1 MTTSVFDVTPE
12 CRVGESTV
20 QWVGYA
26 ALFARLALGAAFLAA
41 VADRF
46 GLWGAPG
53 QRNVAWGDFGHFV
66 DYTAQVNSFLPAAV
80 APVLAW
86 LATAA
91 ELVLGVALV
100 VGVWPRIVAVAAGA
114 LLLAFALA
122 MTLSFGIKQP
132 LNYSVYSASAAAFL
146 LVAVKEHVWT
156 LDNLRRSLAARGTPP
171 RRRE

>member
-80 APVLAW
+80 APVLA
-86 LATAA
+86 
-91 ELVLGVALV
+91 
-100 VGVWPRIVAVAAGA
+100 
-114 LLLAFALA
+114 
-122 MTLSFGIKQP
+122 
-132 LNYSVYSASAAAFL
+132 
-146 LVAVKEHVWT
+146 
-156 LDNLRRSLAARGTPP
+156 
-171 RRRE
+171 